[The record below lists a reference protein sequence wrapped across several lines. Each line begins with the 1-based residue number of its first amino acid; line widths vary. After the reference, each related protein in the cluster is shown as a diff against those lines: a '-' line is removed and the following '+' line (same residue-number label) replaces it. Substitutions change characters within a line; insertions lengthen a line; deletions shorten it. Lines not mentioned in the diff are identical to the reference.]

1 MTSIQIKVSSEFKAQ
16 TAKAIAFISLF
27 ILTYILM
34 LSLAVGLTVLGVDAG
49 IFLILH
55 KPMFN
60 TIVLGF
66 GLGSLGILV
75 LFFLLKFIVRP
86 LRDESVY

>member
-60 TIVLGF
+60 TIVLG
-66 GLGSLGILV
+66 LGSLGIIV

-86 LRDESVY
+86 LTDESVY

>member
-1 MTSIQIKVSSEFKAQ
+1 MTPIQIKVSSEFKAQ

-34 LSLAVGLTVLGVDAG
+34 LALAVGLTVLCVYAG
-49 IFLILH
+49 IFLILL
-55 KPMFN
+55 KPMFI
-60 TIVLGF
+60 TIVLGV

-86 LRDESVY
+86 LTNESVY